1 MPLEYNVKR
10 EYTIPHLNTYF
21 ALSSIVSIGAL
32 TVLNVIL
39 QGYDVVTILSSNPNA
54 TIPYWWSTSAFS
66 VRSAGECSPVSLS
79 QGSTIST
86 NHSLFSYDI
95 RSTFDK
101 SGQSMTGASSY
112 LANDLH
118 NCTVDSMMLTI
129 DEVRRTLQFDIPV
142 LCIGR
147 HLPFSLS
154 LESKFTLSYDNTY
167 LDDTVSHYTQN
178 MPSQKRFESQS
189 IERNTSSLV
198 NVIAVLDAVGA
209 DLQVAYWE
217 TELLRNSGLPS
228 VVSVTGISMCP
239 GGQNSTCDPG
249 DRTMAISECAAGYVN
264 GTHNYTADICDF
276 LAPIESEIVNTF
288 TVFRDAYQWVLVD

>member
-21 ALSSIVSIGAL
+21 AVSSIVSIAAL

-39 QGYDVVTILSSNPNA
+39 QGYDVVTVLSPNPN
-54 TIPYWWSTSAFS
+54 TTFPYWWSTSSFS

-129 DEVRRTLQFDIPV
+129 DSVQEVLQFDIPV

-154 LESKFTLSYDNTY
+154 LESKFSLSYRNTY
-167 LDDTVSHYTQN
+167 LDDAISHYTQN
-178 MPSQKRFESQS
+178 MPSRERFEAHS

-198 NVIAVLDAVGA
+198 NVIAVLDAVGT

-217 TELLRNSGLPS
+217 TGLLRGSGFPS
-228 VVSVTGISMCP
+228 VVSVTGISACP

-249 DRTMAISECAAGYVN
+249 DMTMAISQCAAGYAN
-264 GTHNYTADICDF
+264 GTYNHWDDICGF

-288 TVFRDAYQWVLVD
+288 TVFRDAYQ